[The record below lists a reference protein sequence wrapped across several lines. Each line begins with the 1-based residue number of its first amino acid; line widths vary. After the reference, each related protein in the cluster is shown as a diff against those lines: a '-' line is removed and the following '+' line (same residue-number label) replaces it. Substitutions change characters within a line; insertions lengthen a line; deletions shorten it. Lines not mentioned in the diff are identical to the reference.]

1 MTASESNAHQS
12 PRPTRNL
19 PVPVSDPVTA
29 QVLTDV
35 IDEYEQMFAQL
46 SPQEQERVRRGPFDQ
61 IMSAGRSHA
70 AWARLPQENVD
81 AAIRER
87 IKALKAARIALGMTI
102 AEVAAIVGVGK
113 SVISKFENGY
123 SDPRLSTVLR
133 YATAVGMDVYFS
145 NGLDRQQ
152 PAAKVAEL
160 TTH

>member
-1 MTASESNAHQS
+1 MTTSESNAHQS

-29 QVLTDV
+29 AALTDL
-35 IDEYEQMFAQL
+35 IDEYEQMYSQL
-46 SPQEQERVRRGPFDQ
+46 SPQEQERVPRGPFDQ

-70 AWARLPQENVD
+70 AWAQLPQENVD

-145 NGLDRQQ
+145 IGLDR
-152 PAAKVAEL
+152 
-160 TTH
+160 